1 MAPSPERLS
10 GLNRSLDFA
19 RYAPAG
25 CKRALV
31 PHWGCAATGRTSVR
45 RVERAIEA
53 IHQRIGIIWLLEE
66 CDRARV
72 ERARPDPCLG
82 VSGYHDDG
90 NPTAFGAQAGLQL
103 DSAQPGQLHVRDQA
117 CGTVHTIRMQK
128 FFRGRKGDP
137 GETVGS

>member
-19 RYAPAG
+19 RRAPAG

-31 PHWGCAATGRTSVR
+31 PHRGCAATGRTSVR

-82 VSGYHDDG
+82 GSGYHDDG

-103 DSAQPGQLHVRDQA
+103 HFRLPRPPHVRPYA
-117 CGTVHTIRMQK
+117 
-128 FFRGRKGDP
+128 
-137 GETVGS
+137 VGIDHPNPSPEIFPPPPREP